1 MQQLFFQ
8 IIIALILGG
17 FLLWAADLIV
27 AAIPLKAEFKA
38 IIHAF
43 ILIGGVAV
51 IIFYAVIPVLNLL
64 AGVHIPVP
72 SLH

>member
-8 IIIALILGG
+8 IIIALVIAG
-17 FLLWAADLIV
+17 FLFYAVDSIV
-27 AAIPLKAEFKA
+27 AAVPLRAEFKVLLHTLITIAAVA
-38 IIHAF
+38 I
-43 ILIGGVAV
+43 
-51 IIFYAVIPVLNLL
+51 IIFYVVIPLLNLL